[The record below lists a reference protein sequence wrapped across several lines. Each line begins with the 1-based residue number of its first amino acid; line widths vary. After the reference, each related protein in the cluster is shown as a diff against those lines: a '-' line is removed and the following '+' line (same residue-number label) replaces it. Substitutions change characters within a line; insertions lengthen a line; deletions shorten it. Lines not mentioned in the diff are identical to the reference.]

1 MTQMWDNIGIIRR
14 STMNDRQLRNLQKNR
29 HMADISR
36 MILSNPLFKNLTER
50 DQRKLAR
57 LIYKAE
63 TIEMYARERD
73 VYRLNQSFDQI
84 VNAVGLVLGEMVED
98 EEDERE
104 EGDPF

>member
-1 MTQMWDNIGIIRR
+1 MAQMWDNIDIIRR

-29 HMADISR
+29 HMADITR

-50 DQRKLAR
+50 DQKKLAR

-63 TIEMYARERD
+63 TIELYARERD

-84 VNAVGLVLGEMVED
+84 VNAVGLVLGDMLED
-98 EEDERE
+98 EEDGRE
-104 EGDPF
+104 EGEPF

>member
-1 MTQMWDNIGIIRR
+1 
-14 STMNDRQLRNLQKNR
+14 MNDRQLRNLQKNR

-36 MILSNPLFKNLTER
+36 MILSNTLFRNLSER
-50 DQRKLAR
+50 DQKRLAR

-63 TIEMYARERD
+63 TVEMYARERD

-84 VNAVGLVLGEMVED
+84 VEAVNIVLNDMGED
-98 EEDERE
+98 EEERE

>member
-1 MTQMWDNIGIIRR
+1 
-14 STMNDRQLRNLQKNR
+14 MNDRQLRNLQKNR
-29 HMADISR
+29 HLADITR

-50 DQRKLAR
+50 DQKKLAK

-63 TIEMYARERD
+63 TIELYARERD

-98 EEDERE
+98 EEEGRE

>member
-1 MTQMWDNIGIIRR
+1 
-14 STMNDRQLRNLQKNR
+14 MNDRQLRNLQKNR
-29 HMADISR
+29 HLADITR

-50 DQRKLAR
+50 DQKKLAK

-63 TIEMYARERD
+63 TIELYARERD

-84 VNAVGLVLGEMVED
+84 VNAVGLVLGEMIED
-98 EEDERE
+98 EEEGRE

>member
-1 MTQMWDNIGIIRR
+1 MWDNIDIIRR

-29 HMADISR
+29 HMADITR

-50 DQRKLAR
+50 DQKKLAR

-63 TIEMYARERD
+63 TIELYARERD

-84 VNAVGLVLGEMVED
+84 VNAVGLVLGDMLED
-98 EEDERE
+98 EEDGRE
-104 EGDPF
+104 EGEPF

>member
-1 MTQMWDNIGIIRR
+1 
-14 STMNDRQLRNLQKNR
+14 MNDRQLRNLQKNR
-29 HMADISR
+29 HMADITR

-50 DQRKLAR
+50 DQKKLAR

-63 TIEMYARERD
+63 TIELYARERD

-84 VNAVGLVLGEMVED
+84 VNAVGLVLGDMLED

-104 EGDPF
+104 EGEPF